1 MLKAVPP
8 LTARSVFGH
17 APAGAGMMSAG
28 WFVWARSCRA
38 ETLSFT
44 YGLVADPV
52 RWQIDRAWSVP
63 SVRAFALDN
72 ATVKAASAAMSNMNR
87 FIHTP
92 PL

>member
-28 WFVWARSCRA
+28 WFVWARSWRA
-38 ETLSFT
+38 VTLSFT

-52 RWQIDRAWSVP
+52 RWQIDRAWSV
-63 SVRAFALDN
+63 RAFALVN
-72 ATVKAASAAMSNMNR
+72 ATVKAASAAMSNMKR